1 MTLGTA
7 IVLLV
12 LAVAGIAACC
22 ICLREK
28 KTLRR
33 VAVALLSVLALAL
46 LGYIILTLLFVGA
59 VSHQPPG

>member
-1 MTLGTA
+1 MTLGAA
-7 IVLLV
+7 IVLLA
-12 LAVAGIAACC
+12 LALAGIAACH
-22 ICLREK
+22 IGLREK

-33 VAVALLSVLALAL
+33 VAVVLLSVLALAL

>member
-12 LAVAGIAACC
+12 LALAGIAACR

-33 VAVALLSVLALAL
+33 VVAALLSVLALAL